1 MIRIRMRFRPN
12 EQGQSI
18 VILAL
23 FFLFAFLV
31 FAALSVDG
39 TMIYLRR
46 RQLQNMADAAVLAAA
61 EQLSKSNDEAVAY
74 QKAMDSIEENKGRVE
89 WYSTSD
95 PPDPPNTNVG
105 SGLGLSVGI
114 EITNACDVRVA
125 LFWSDMGTYFTQ
137 FFGRQTLQVGARA
150 HASCSKVGGLQ
161 PIAVKRFGDEFDTD
175 DAPPPPN
182 TNNPTTTYCYH
193 CNTRQPL
200 PGQGN
205 GTSFDFLRPESSD
218 IITTWPTGTLMYQSP
233 SPHADWETIGAGR
246 EYVILGEGVEPNV
259 SANGTSYSGWVNLDI
274 RHLSSPSKD
283 YKNGTEGATSETLK
297 DLAEYYIR
305 RGYCC
310 DIPKPGEEVATLS
323 GVSTKFSTQA
333 FQDTHNVGEIV
344 AVIVYNGTVYK
355 TPDLGLTGSPN
366 AQSTHAITTTI
377 AALNSAALTYTI
389 RLEAK
394 DGFTTVGRDPLT
406 MDVEG
411 LEGFAD
417 WSFSPTDRP
426 HLPAYPGG
434 PDVRF
439 LTLHITPTVTSVGT
453 TTQVITGT
461 RMFYVSAF
469 DPGPSF
475 MPGLKGTDIKRYWAG
490 IVTIGDVDSHGH
502 ERDLPAVTGT
512 PSSTVVNN
520 YPFVVVEQGKQA
532 RYNIDLDLWGGA
544 GNQPV
549 TVDFVGITPTNF
561 DTNFQW
567 VSQPPWTVSNV
578 KSNRHPGASL
588 QVNIKALDTA
598 TVNTIQELTLMT
610 SAGTMTQT
618 FKLYILVVPAGTMT
632 AEDYVKILGYAALE
646 VMEYPNVNAVRGRI
660 VSRLMTDPNELQ
672 LTSRARLIPW
682 EWDRP

>member
-1 MIRIRMRFRPN
+1 MSRIRMRLRPS

-46 RQLQNMADAAVLAAA
+46 RQLQNMADAAALAAA
-61 EQLSKSNDEAVAY
+61 EQLSTSEDEAVAY
-74 QKAMDSIEENKGRVE
+74 QKAMDSIEENNGRVE

-105 SGLGLSVGI
+105 SGLDLSMGI
-114 EITNACDVRVA
+114 EITDACDVRVA
-125 LFWSDMGTYFTQ
+125 VRWSDMGTYFTQ
-137 FFGRQTLQVGARA
+137 FFGRQTLQVGAKA

-175 DAPPPPN
+175 DAAPWPN
-182 TNNPTTTYCYH
+182 TNNPNTTYCYH
-193 CNTRQPL
+193 CDTRQPL

-205 GTSFDFLRPESSD
+205 GTAFDFLKPEGSD
-218 IITTWPTGTLMYQSP
+218 IITSWPTGTLMYQPP
-233 SPHADWETIGAGR
+233 SPHADLDTIGAGR
-246 EYVILGEGVEPNV
+246 EYVIMGEGVDPNV
-259 SANGTSYSGWVNLDI
+259 GTTSYAGWVNLDI
-274 RHLSSPSKD
+274 RHLSSPSKV
-283 YKNGTEGATSETLK
+283 YKNGADGATSETLK
-297 DLAEYYIR
+297 DMTEYYIR

-310 DIPKPGEEVATLS
+310 DIPKPGEEVAMLS

-333 FQDTHNVGEIV
+333 FQDTYNIGEIV

-366 AQSTHAITTTI
+366 VQSTHATTTTI

-389 RLEAK
+389 TLEAK
-394 DGFTTVGRDPLT
+394 DGFSTLDHQALT
-406 MDVEG
+406 MNVEG
-411 LEGFAD
+411 LEGFAN

-434 PDVRF
+434 PDVRS

-469 DPGPSF
+469 DPGPSSIP
-475 MPGLKGTDIKRYWAG
+475 PGLGTDIKRYWAG

-512 PSSTVVNN
+512 PSSAVENN
-520 YPFVVVEQGKQA
+520 YPFVVVEQGQQA

-544 GNQPV
+544 STQPA

-567 VSQPPWTVSNV
+567 VSPPPWTVSSV
-578 KSNRHPGASL
+578 KSNKHPGASL

-598 TVNTIQELTLMT
+598 TVNTIQELTFMT

-618 FKLYILVVPAGTMT
+618 FKLYILVVPPGTTT

-646 VMEYPNVNAVRGRI
+646 VMGYPNVNAVRGRI
-660 VSRLMTDPNELQ
+660 VSKLMRDPNELQ

-682 EWDRP
+682 EWDQP

>member
-46 RQLQNMADAAVLAAA
+46 RQLQNMADAAALAAA
-61 EQLSKSNDEAVAY
+61 EQLSKSKDEAVAY
-74 QKAMDSIEENKGRVE
+74 QKAMDSIEENKGRIE

-105 SGLGLSVGI
+105 SGLDLSVGI

-125 LFWSDMGTYFTQ
+125 VLWSDMGTYFTQ
-137 FFGRQTLQVGARA
+137 FFGRQTLQVGAGA

-175 DAPPPPN
+175 DAAPWPN
-182 TNNPTTTYCYH
+182 TNNPTTTYCHY
-193 CNTRQPL
+193 CDTRQPL

-205 GTSFDFLRPESSD
+205 GTAFDFLRPEGSD
-218 IITTWPTGTLMYQSP
+218 IITTWPAGALMYQPP
-233 SPHADWETIGAGR
+233 SPHADLETTGAGR

-259 SANGTSYSGWVNLDI
+259 SATGTSYSGWVNLDI
-274 RHLSSPSKD
+274 RHLSSPSTE
-283 YKNGTEGATSETLK
+283 YLNGTEGANPDTLK

-310 DIPKPGEEVATLS
+310 DIPKPGEEVAVLS

-333 FQDTHNVGEIV
+333 FQDTYAIGDIV

-355 TPDLGLTGSPN
+355 NPDLGLTGSPN
-366 AQSTHAITTTI
+366 FQSTHVTTTTTT
-377 AALNSAALTYTI
+377 ALNSAALTYTI

-394 DGFTTVGRDPLT
+394 DGFSTLNGQPLT
-406 MDVEG
+406 MNVEG

-426 HLPAYPGG
+426 HLPACETCS
-434 PDVRF
+434 DVRY

-453 TTQVITGT
+453 TTHVITGT
-461 RMFYVSAF
+461 RMFYASAF

-475 MPGLKGTDIKRYWAG
+475 MPGLTGTDIKRYWAG
-490 IVTIGDVDSHGH
+490 IVTVGDVDSHGH
-502 ERDLPAVTGT
+502 ERDLPAVTST
-512 PSSTVVNN
+512 PSSADQNF
-520 YPFVVVEQGKQA
+520 PFVIVEQGKQV
-532 RYNIDLDLWGGA
+532 RYNIDLNLWGGA

-567 VSQPPWTVSNV
+567 VSPPPWTISSV
-578 KSNRHPGASL
+578 KSNKHPGASL

-598 TVNTIQELTLMT
+598 TPNTHHELTLMT

-618 FKLYILVVPAGTMT
+618 FKLYILVVPPGTT
-632 AEDYVKILGYAALE
+632 SDEDYVKILGYAALE
-646 VMEYPNVNAVRGRI
+646 VMGYPNVNAVRGRI
-660 VSRLMTDPNELQ
+660 VSELMTDPSQLQ
-672 LTSRARLIPW
+672 YGSRARLIPW
-682 EWDRP
+682 DQP

>member
-1 MIRIRMRFRPN
+1 MSRIRTRFRPN

-46 RQLQNMADAAVLAAA
+46 RQLQNMADSAALAAA
-61 EQLSKSNDEAVAY
+61 EQLAKSKDEAVAY
-74 QKAMDSIEENKGRVE
+74 QKALDSIEENDGRIE

-105 SGLGLSVGI
+105 SGLDLSTGI
-114 EITNACDVRVA
+114 EITNACEVRVA
-125 LFWSDMGTYFTQ
+125 LLWSDMGTYFTQ
-137 FFGRQTLQVGARA
+137 FFGRETLQVGANA

-175 DAPPPPN
+175 DAAPPPN

-193 CNTRQPL
+193 CDTRQPL

-205 GTSFDFLRPESSD
+205 GTAFDFLRPEGSD

-233 SPHADWETIGAGR
+233 SPHADLETTGAGR
-246 EYVILGEGVEPNV
+246 EYVILGEGVRPNV
-259 SANGTSYSGWVNLDI
+259 SGTGVSYSGWVNLDI
-274 RHLSSPSKD
+274 RHLSSPSKV
-283 YKNGTEGATSETLK
+283 YKNDIDVATSETLK
-297 DLAEYYIR
+297 DMGEYYIR

-310 DIPKPGEEVATLS
+310 DIPEPGEEVAILS

-333 FQDTHNVGEIV
+333 FQDTYAVGDIV

-355 TPDLGLTGSPN
+355 TPDLGLTGSPSF
-366 AQSTHAITTTI
+366 QSTHPATTTI
-377 AALNSAALTYTI
+377 AALNSAAVTYTI

-394 DGFTTVGRDPLT
+394 DGFTTVDHDPLT

-434 PDVRF
+434 PDVRS

-453 TTQVITGT
+453 TTHVITGT
-461 RMFYVSAF
+461 RMFYVSAS
-469 DPGPSF
+469 DPGP
-475 MPGLKGTDIKRYWAG
+475 LGTDIKRYWAG
-490 IVTIGDVDSHGH
+490 IVTIGDLDSHGH

-512 PSSTVVNN
+512 PSSADQNFPLVT
-520 YPFVVVEQGKQA
+520 VEQGKQA

-549 TVDFVGITPTNF
+549 TVDLVGTLPTGF
-561 DTNFQW
+561 EW
-567 VSQPPWTVSNV
+567 VSSPPWTVSSV
-578 KSNRHPGASL
+578 KSNKHPGASL

-598 TVNTIQELTLMT
+598 TPNTRHELTFMT

-618 FKLYILVVPAGTMT
+618 FKLYVLVVPPGTT
-632 AEDYVKILGYAALE
+632 TDEDYVKILGYAALE
-646 VMEYPNVNAVRGRI
+646 VMRYPNVNQVRGRI
-660 VSRLMTDPNELQ
+660 VSELMTDPSQLQ
-672 LTSRARLIPW
+672 YGSRARLIPW
-682 EWDRP
+682 DQP

>member
-1 MIRIRMRFRPN
+1 MSRIRMRFRPN

-46 RQLQNMADAAVLAAA
+46 RQLQNMADSAVLAAA
-61 EQLSKSNDEAVAY
+61 EQLAKSKDEAVAY
-74 QKAMDSIEENKGRVE
+74 QKAIDSIEENKGRIE

-105 SGLGLSVGI
+105 SGLDLSMGI
-114 EITNACDVRVA
+114 QITDACDVRVA
-125 LFWSDMGTYFTQ
+125 LRWSDMGTYFTQ
-137 FFGRQTLQVGARA
+137 FFGRKTLQVGAKA

-193 CNTRQPL
+193 CDTRQPL

-205 GTSFDFLRPESSD
+205 GTAFDFLRPEGSD
-218 IITTWPTGTLMYQSP
+218 IITTWPTGTLMYQPP
-233 SPHADWETIGAGR
+233 SPHADLETTGAGR
-246 EYVILGEGVEPNV
+246 EYVILGPDVRPNV
-259 SANGTSYSGWVNLDI
+259 SGTGVSYSGWVNLDI
-274 RHLSSPSKD
+274 RHLSSPSKV
-283 YKNGTEGATSETLK
+283 YKNGADGATSETLK
-297 DLAEYYIR
+297 DMGEYYIR

-310 DIPKPGEEVATLS
+310 DIPEPGEEVAILS
-323 GVSTKFSTQA
+323 GVSAKFSTQA
-333 FQDTHNVGEIV
+333 FQDTYAVGDIV
-344 AVIVYNGTVYK
+344 AVIVYNGTVYR
-355 TPDLGLTGSPN
+355 TPDLGLTGSPSF
-366 AQSTHAITTTI
+366 QSTHPATTTI
-377 AALNSAALTYTI
+377 AALNSAALVYTI
-389 RLEAK
+389 TLEAK
-394 DGFTTVGRDPLT
+394 DGFTTVDHDPLT

-434 PDVRF
+434 PDVRS

-453 TTQVITGT
+453 TTHVITGT

-475 MPGLKGTDIKRYWAG
+475 LPGLTGTDIKRYWAG
-490 IVTIGDVDSHGH
+490 IVTVGDVDSHGH

-512 PSSTVVNN
+512 PSSASQNFPLVT
-520 YPFVVVEQGKQA
+520 VEQGKQA

-544 GNQPV
+544 GNQSAS
-549 TVDFVGITPTNF
+549 VDLVGTLPTGF
-561 DTNFQW
+561 EW
-567 VSQPPWTVSNV
+567 VSSPPWTVSSV
-578 KSNRHPGASL
+578 KSNKHPGASL
-588 QVNIKALDTA
+588 QINIKALDTA
-598 TVNTIQELTLMT
+598 PVNTIQELTFMT

-618 FKLYILVVPAGTMT
+618 FKLYVRVVPPGTMN

-646 VMEYPNVNAVRGRI
+646 VMRYPNVNQVRGRI
-660 VSRLMTDPNELQ
+660 VSELMTDPSQLQ
-672 LTSRARLIPW
+672 YGSRARLIPW
-682 EWDRP
+682 DQP